1 MRGISG
7 KRVVITGA
15 AGGIGRATAKRFLDE
30 GARLLLCDV
39 RPLSDT
45 GLDRELGAESGAG
58 ARVRYLAA
66 DIATAAGVEALAAAM
81 DEGVDV
87 LVNNAGITRD
97 ASFGKLSDEQW
108 DQVLAVNLTAVFRL
122 SQAAGLRMKAQKRGV
137 ILNAAS
143 VVAHNGNFGQ
153 SNYVATKAGVIGL
166 TKTLARE
173 LGRSGVRVNAVAPGF
188 IETPMTAAV
197 PTAVLAGM
205 AEKAPLGRLGKPEEI
220 AAAYCFL
227 ASDDAGFITGAV
239 LNVDGGLVV

>member
-39 RPLSDT
+39 RALSDT
-45 GLDRELGAESGAG
+45 GLDRELGAETGAG

-197 PTAVLAGM
+197 PQPVLAGM